1 MLDRAKDA
9 QAASYAELQ
18 QELKSVKT
26 LLLTTRGGSNSA
38 DGIHTPGSSALP
50 STMGAGPPRKPTIPA
65 WQLAA
70 PSSPSGTLLDGKDG
84 ANGSSTE

>member
-1 MLDRAKDA
+1 MLDNVKDA

-26 LLLTTRGGSNSA
+26 LLLTSRGSSNGA
-38 DGIHTPGSSALP
+38 DGLHNPGSSAPP
-50 STMGAGPPRKPTIPA
+50 SAVGAGPPRRPTIPA

-70 PSSPSGTLLDGKDG
+70 PSSSSSTLLDGNDG
-84 ANGSSTE
+84 ANSSTTE

>member
-1 MLDRAKDA
+1 MLDKVKDA

-26 LLLTTRGGSNSA
+26 LLLTSRGGSNGA
-38 DGIHTPGSSALP
+38 DGSPTSSVLP
-50 STMGAGPPRKPTIPA
+50 STIGTGTPRRPTIPA

-70 PSSPSGTLLDGKDG
+70 VSSPSTLQDGKDST
-84 ANGSSTE
+84 NGSTTE